1 MVPNSVAELGPL
13 IGRALKGEVGEPH
26 RNIPA
31 DVEPGAPAGVSKG
44 SPFPGP
50 GAQHC
55 TVPVTLTL
63 A

>member
-1 MVPNSVAELGPL
+1 MTVPNSVAELGPL

-44 SPFPGP
+44 SPL
-50 GAQHC
+50 AQEHSI
-55 TVPVTLTL
+55 
-63 A
+63 AQYQ